1 MSGFNFL
8 KESELHIH
16 YGSNRYNVKITPDFT
31 FSQTFAE
38 DAYQVKTL
46 HDQTKMFQGTS
57 VTKAN
62 PANFSFETHLT
73 LEQDESIVLDLLT
86 DYDTSSGEQ
95 LLKSFDMYIVSNTQ
109 TLKIEG
115 CVITQG
121 EFKLEKAGHVR
132 LAVSGSGKKL
142 SRVGDETFSLPG
154 TLQSASATRTPLKP
168 LLDVEV
174 GGSDVSN
181 LQGATLQVQNNID
194 WTPYETLQDSLGV
207 TSASNAIYPSS
218 YSLQD
223 RVVSG
228 NITQFFT
235 SGNQSEYQTF
245 DTDTSVRIKTLK
257 PDGTVFFNARLF
269 DCMYTKR
276 SDQGDVFTQTY
287 DYRLVESPTDLG
299 RHQPENGL
307 TLSETMGSGGAAVNI
322 DAAGGT
328 QPDYTGAETGQP
340 TVFSGEVNL
349 PSSFSADAC
358 LWEHGGTGVGSWL
371 GVRQIN
377 GVYNF
382 VLRSGEGLA
391 TVTATSVDGIV
402 SEKPISE
409 IPEFDGQVHT
419 VCWEFHPQ
427 NGTHRLWID
436 GKEIFN
442 DTTTG
447 GGAFDGSKWSGGNPG
462 GWLKGQ
468 STASGNYV
476 ITAWP
481 VTTGSSGLRHY
492 FNQVATDL
500 TTIITY

>member
-73 LEQDESIVLDLLT
+73 LEKDESIVLDLLT

-95 LLKSFDMYIVSNTQ
+95 LLKSFDMYVVSNTQ

-181 LQGATLQVQNNID
+181 LQGATLQVQNNIN

-218 YSLQD
+218 YSLED

-235 SGNQSEYQTF
+235 SGNESDYQTF
-245 DTDTSVRIKTLK
+245 DTDTSIRIKTIR
-257 PDGTVFFNARLF
+257 PDGTTFLDANLSG
-269 DCMYTKR
+269 CMFTKR
-276 SDQGDVFTQTY
+276 SEQGDVFTQTF
-287 DYRLVESPTDLG
+287 DYRIVNSPANLG
-299 RHQPENGL
+299 
-307 TLSETMGSGGAAVNI
+307 
-322 DAAGGT
+322 
-328 QPDYTGAETGQP
+328 
-340 TVFSGEVNL
+340 
-349 PSSFSADAC
+349 
-358 LWEHGGTGVGSWL
+358 
-371 GVRQIN
+371 
-377 GVYNF
+377 
-382 VLRSGEGLA
+382 
-391 TVTATSVDGIV
+391 
-402 SEKPISE
+402 
-409 IPEFDGQVHT
+409 
-419 VCWEFHPQ
+419 
-427 NGTHRLWID
+427 
-436 GKEIFN
+436 
-442 DTTTG
+442 
-447 GGAFDGSKWSGGNPG
+447 
-462 GWLKGQ
+462 
-468 STASGNYV
+468 
-476 ITAWP
+476 
-481 VTTGSSGLRHY
+481 
-492 FNQVATDL
+492 
-500 TTIITY
+500 TIITY